1 VKNSFHSSI
10 NRLFS
15 FSVLAVIIAAIAGCT
30 TYHHAYLVP
39 APAATLSN
47 SGESAVATADSVT
60 ITVVPNSWNGRP
72 HNLYRK
78 VTPVK
83 VRIQNNSKVPV
94 RLVYSDF
101 QLQTPQGQAF
111 AALPPS
117 EITGVQTVGDLL
129 PASSPHPQIVDVA
142 FQRTA
147 PHRTHVVNGGH
158 GRIVIRP
165 GFAWNNFYY
174 APYWGYG
181 YYGMGPWPYGWAPN
195 GVYFN
200 TYYPYMSAV
209 RLPTRSMLRKGL
221 PEGVIAPGG
230 FVEGFLYFKR
240 VSPNLSKIEFTA
252 ALQNASTGKQFG
264 TITIPF
270 EVESES

>member
-1 VKNSFHSSI
+1 M
-10 NRLFS
+10 
-15 FSVLAVIIAAIAGCT
+15 LAVVIAFVAGCA

-39 APAATLSN
+39 APAATLAN
-47 SGESAVATADSVT
+47 QGQSAVATAGDVT
-60 ITVVPNSWNGRP
+60 ITVIPNSWNGRP

-94 RLVYSDF
+94 RLIYSDF
-101 QLQTPQGQAF
+101 QLETPQGQAF
-111 AALPPS
+111 AALPPYQ
-117 EITGVQTVGDLL
+117 ITGMQAVGDLL
-129 PASSPHPQIVDVA
+129 PLSNANPRIVDVA
-142 FQRTA
+142 FHRTA
-147 PHRTHVVNGGH
+147 PHRTHPINGGH
-158 GRIVIRP
+158 SRIVIRP

-181 YYGMGPWPYGWAPN
+181 YYGIGPWPYGWAPN

-200 TYYPYMSAV
+200 TYYPYMTAV
-209 RLPTRSMLRKGL
+209 RLPTRSMIRKGV

-230 FVEGFLYFKR
+230 FVEGFLYFKK
-240 VSPNLSKIEFTA
+240 VSPSLSKIDFTA
-252 ALQNASTGKQFG
+252 IVQNANTGKQLT

-270 EVESES
+270 DVESQS